1 MKLVIALAA
10 AVPLFAAC
18 SDTTCGIGGAPATGL
33 VAAGGTVSITFD
45 PVGASPNNDCTAV
58 DEPAGET
65 SLTIETAPGA
75 PTTFTLCV
83 ARPDLLNGGQP
94 LGNVAG
100 TGIQVVDVSGTAAGC
115 TLVVDHT
122 AAITGTATSAG
133 LCNAG
138 TDHAGFALTLDGMI
152 TLKRTCAGVV
162 DSVAV
167 TLTGRAAVTGP

>member
-1 MKLVIALAA
+1 MKLALAILA
-10 AVPLFAAC
+10 ASPLFAAC
-18 SDTTCGIGGAPATGL
+18 SDDACGIGGAPATGI
-33 VAAGGTVSITFD
+33 VAAGGTVSVTFD
-45 PVGASPNNDCTAV
+45 PVSGSPNNDCPATDA
-58 DEPAGET
+58 PAGVT
-65 SLTIETAPGA
+65 SLTISTPIGA
-75 PTTFTLCV
+75 PTILTLCV
-83 ARPDLLNGGQP
+83 ARPDLLDGGQP
-94 LGNVAG
+94 LGNVAKVG
-100 TGIQVVDVSGTAAGC
+100 VQVVDVSGTAAGC

-138 TDHAGFALTLDGMI
+138 TDHAGFALTLDGML